1 MSATLLNEYGMVWK
15 DANVMFFSGLMLAI
29 AVEKW
34 NLHKRIALQVLM
46 LMGSKS
52 LWSVLRLMF
61 S

>member
-1 MSATLLNEYGMVWK
+1 MSATLLNEYSMVWK